1 MRNIRLLF
9 KKDLIEFLSSF
20 KQGKIKDVVGMIS
33 TLGIVAIVYGFFVY
47 VFGSFAKTYV
57 MTDFGDI
64 LAQKDRIIELMT
76 IGFTL
81 ILFVNVLMGVKKI
94 HNVLVDGKDN
104 DVLVYQP
111 ISTGNIFIYKLLKI
125 YFAQVI
131 STILITLPITIV
143 LDRLSMSIGGVD
155 YYLLISLVV
164 LLLPFI
170 SCAIAAALS
179 VPYIYLARKISS
191 KFILVLLLYVTVV
204 GFGFLAYGYFLTML
218 SELIRS
224 GEIKYVFDLK
234 TINSIHAFV
243 RNLYPGKF
251 FTNILLNN
259 KTIMNVVAIVL
270 ISVVSV
276 VVAYLLIKR
285 IYHKIIQTN
294 LEGSGNPYKSKG
306 EIKSKSVTGALLHK
320 EFITV
325 LRTPSYA
332 FQYFAMAITLPF
344 MVYVCAS
351 LLETMVA
358 SLTIVECNY
367 ALAILVV
374 SMLSILT
381 NTFCTTNVSR
391 EGRMFALMKTMPVTV
406 YQMIMVKVLFCS
418 IVSLMSI
425 FASSLVLL
433 MTGFLSFSY
442 FLVTFIV
449 GIVFSL
455 AQIAYAT
462 RKDMKNPCFPRNDK
476 EEIIEGN
483 SNMST
488 LVLVGLLTTIVAGGG
503 SVLLSVIL
511 GMKYGESMA
520 MYISLAFVF
529 VISITVLLL
538 ALAYLFKGLKK
549 EYYIQE

>member
-449 GIVFSL
+449 GIIFSL

-511 GMKYGESMA
+511 GMKYSESMA

-529 VISITVLLL
+529 VIAITVLLL